1 MRMLLALLIFIAA
14 LNQIQPLWAQEGQ
27 IEQWA
32 DKTFGREKLSPLNSL
47 NAEDLQRQADA
58 IAPDMRFINSYL
70 TLVRVFKSSSAVQEL
85 RPRFDESVSRVAST
99 FVKTVDTL
107 EKTGLLN
114 EVSKFQNEL
123 PKLMSDPKVAA
134 EYLLWEADVVAPYGI
149 SPARSLAS
157 VRMER
162 PLKYDEVKKAREV
175 AISLGEKVKSMS
187 GEEITSRVDG
197 LAQVITGFGIG
208 IGDFYRVRKA
218 PVKAF
223 ISFGAALNEIVEG
236 GSKLFG

>member
-1 MRMLLALLIFIAA
+1 MRRLLALAIFIAVI
-14 LNQIQPLWAQEGQ
+14 NQIQPSWAQEGP
-27 IEQWA
+27 IEKWA
-32 DKTFGREKLSPLNSL
+32 DHTFGREKLSPLNTL
-47 NAEDLQRQADA
+47 KIEDLQKQADA
-58 IAPDMRFINSYL
+58 VAPDMRFIGSYL
-70 TLVRVFKSSSAVQEL
+70 ALVQAFKSSSVVQEL

-99 FVKTVDTL
+99 FVKTMDTL
-107 EKTGLLN
+107 EKIGLLT

-123 PKLMSDPKVAA
+123 PKLMSDPKMAA

-157 VRMER
+157 VRVER
-162 PLKYDEVKKAREV
+162 PLKYDEIKKAREV

-197 LAQVITGFGIG
+197 LAQVITGIGIA
-208 IGDFYRVRKA
+208 IGDFYAFRRGPVR
-218 PVKAF
+218 AF
-223 ISFGAALNEIVEG
+223 ISFGAAVNEVVEG